1 MQHFREDKVF
11 STAVSMPQA
20 ARGCMQLCSLE
31 ALQHKAPKWGF
42 GQEMTFSV
50 IFAISEHAR
59 LSFPRKGIGSIHCH
73 ATVSGTHDRNGQV
86 FVSRRSFLAFVH
98 NLPTHIFYPN
108 LPAFSIPFTKKP
120 PLGFRFFQAVQ
131 ILSKTKKRDWRRK
144 ISSCNSPF
152 L

>member
-1 MQHFREDKVF
+1 
-11 STAVSMPQA
+11 MPQA

-50 IFAISEHAR
+50 IFAISEHVR
-59 LSFPRKGIGSIHCH
+59 LSFSRKGIGFNRCH
-73 ATVSGTHDRNGQV
+73 ATVSSTHGQIGQV
-86 FVSRRSFLAFVH
+86 FVSRRSFPAFAH
-98 NLPTHIFYPN
+98 NLPTYIFYPN
-108 LPAFSIPFTKKP
+108 LPAFSIPFIKNCRAAFAFFRQSPFCQKAKKM
-120 PLGFRFFQAVQ
+120 
-131 ILSKTKKRDWRRK
+131 DCRRK